1 MSNDEEFYI
10 ELNFDSTKEEKFNRN
25 TEKIL

>member
-10 ELNFDSTKEEKFNRN
+10 ELNFDYNNEEKFNRN

>member
-10 ELNFDSTKEEKFNRN
+10 ELNFDSNNEEKFNRN